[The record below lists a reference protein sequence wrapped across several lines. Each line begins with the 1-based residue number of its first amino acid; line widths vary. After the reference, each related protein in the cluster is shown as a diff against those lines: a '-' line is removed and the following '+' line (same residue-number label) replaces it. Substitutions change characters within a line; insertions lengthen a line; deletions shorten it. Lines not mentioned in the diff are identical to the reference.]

1 MVKTKTAVGILGL
14 SGFGLAQNRG
24 ARPDYPQDDLPQSCC
39 PASCSS
45 CDTQHIDC
53 SNAGL
58 T

>member
-1 MVKTKTAVGILGL
+1 MVKTKTAVLFGLGGL
-14 SGFGLAQNRG
+14 GLAQNRG

-45 CDTQHIDC
+45 CDSQHIDC